1 MFVVCCFFFNCHCVH
16 RDLHSFPT
24 RRSSDL
30 VVIAWAVALPRLV
43 PSTFGDHGTYASVAE
58 RLIAGDRLYVD
69 VWDNKDPLRSEEHT
83 SELQSHVNLVC
94 RLLLEKK
101 KINVSIYFFVS
112 M

>member
-1 MFVVCCFFFNCHCVH
+1 MFIFLSYGDH

-30 VVIAWAVALPRLV
+30 LREESVRRQKRSELAHLV
-43 PSTFGDHGTYASVAE
+43 PE
-58 RLIAGDRLYVD
+58 DRQIPVVD
-69 VWDNKDPLRSEEHT
+69 VEAVVLDVREHGARKRSEEHT

-101 KINVSIYFFVS
+101 KKIVVVELKGQLNKEH
-112 M
+112 